1 MPLSIRQ
8 RFRVAL
14 VVGVASVG
22 LGGWLLASRY
32 HDFDYQLQGKCDYR
46 PCVTSA
52 DLPTVVLL
60 VGLLPDRHRSHR
72 FDSATVTPGAVANP
86 PRKGEEKRH
95 SARGGRKGPSRKGK
109 GKKWLSRKGEG
120 IRATRAFGGATRTA
134 PPGRSDRGCARLILA
149 AVASNLV
156 IDNFGGQNNGV

>member
-1 MPLSIRQ
+1 
-8 RFRVAL
+8 VAL

-60 VGLLPDRHRSHR
+60 VGLLVLG
-72 FDSATVTPGAVANP
+72 FFLIGIAATG
-86 PRKGEEKRH
+86 
-95 SARGGRKGPSRKGK
+95 
-109 GKKWLSRKGEG
+109 L
-120 IRATRAFGGATRTA
+120 IRRR
-134 PPGRSDRGCARLILA
+134 
-149 AVASNLV
+149 
-156 IDNFGGQNNGV
+156 